1 MNFTTA
7 LRLPALPMI
16 LASGQALAQ
25 QAPGPTAPP
34 YYGYGPWHM
43 MWGYDS
49 GWWMFAMMLLFFLI
63 FAAVMVVITRGA
75 MGQGGPRGHRGAMW
89 DRASSDARSSALQIL
104 NERFA
109 RGEIQR
115 EEYQD
120 RKAALL
126 GERQG

>member
-1 MNFTTA
+1 MNLTSPLWLLALATA
-7 LRLPALPMI
+7 LAPAP
-16 LASGQALAQ
+16 AFAQATPEP
-25 QAPGPTAPP
+25 QAPPS
-34 YYGYGPWHM
+34 YGYGPWHM

-49 GWWMFAMMLLFFLI
+49 GWWMFAMMLLFLLV
-63 FAAVMVVITRGA
+63 FAAIMILITRTVS
-75 MGQGGPRGHRGAMW
+75 GPGRHVGYPSAMW
-89 DRASSDARSSALQIL
+89 DRSSSDAKSSALQIL

-126 GERQG
+126 REP